1 MNRDNNTMLTSP
13 NLSYTSRDFTSIYD
27 ELLKSI
33 PILTKDWDP
42 KDENDP
48 GLVLLKLIA
57 MTGDMLSY
65 NQDKQALEAF
75 PRTVLQ
81 RANAQQIFRL
91 IGYKM
96 HWYRSAIVEA
106 RFTNANSF
114 AVNVGR
120 YNTFAT
126 NDGSI
131 MYTNLKEFS
140 IPAGAYGVNSYKHE
154 LIQGTPVTPIM
165 KGGAKPSDYN
175 AAWHESYDYNVL
187 ASDIVNNTLYL
198 KYENIDETSIS
209 LIDNDETPFAINE
222 WKLVK
227 NINLSETMDK
237 VFEFDVDED
246 GTPFIILPNYWNEK
260 YVITKFKLFYV
271 LSNGKD
277 GEIEEN
283 KLSIINSSKCYVDN
297 DNLSIGTA
305 LEGVEIFNTPST
317 YGYAAETCTEA
328 RKEAEKYQNTIDTLV
343 VLKDFEKATRRI
355 DSVANVIA
363 TDIETDPHG
372 DEMSN
377 NQVRLWVIRKSDYNN
392 SGENYIYTQTHLDDT
407 NNDEIFKENV
417 IGELK
422 SYKLMPYDIDIYLEN
437 KIDWINWTISGQIF
451 LRKPIN
457 ADQNVDLMSRI
468 DQNLK
473 ARFNTETLDFNEAV
487 NYMDVIEC
495 IMKTDKNIWHVDLDT
510 ASVEYDKV
518 KRNIKGN
525 ETGLQ
530 IKNKYMI
537 NLPDGQYSG
546 YYMTSLGCTS
556 IEINK
561 ILPYITTT
569 DPDTGKTIVKDEYK
583 YIYDGI
589 DIPGYLP
596 TNDSQDISQTTNVLT
611 DGSVTP
617 AGSGFNKNVGN
628 KIVREDGL
636 ETVIGLDFG
645 RPDEPREYEIYNKM
659 IFDWTGYEPVFTG
672 RIIDTSTNPFR
683 ILKYNDN
690 GVLEDTGYTL
700 DFDSRMYM
708 EDGSDANRYFKANYK
723 QIEQLCPNIDK
734 VYTDK
739 ELNEMTIEE
748 KDQLVNEGKLRSVF
762 DVIDRQYDSWTGE
775 SVDRLT
781 GEIFVLRGKYW
792 YSTHR
797 CYDESTGYILDTN
810 GTIQYY
816 NDSSIMREPACR
828 EDITQEYVYNLE
840 IGNNK
845 TEFDFY
851 LGQSGSLNDDSVIVE
866 RVKNSIG
873 NYIEG
878 YPIKPSSLFI
888 YINDD
893 VNIIADTGTGKLL
906 GTPGL
911 INGFGTVDY
920 NTGRVT
926 FKLNTEANNIKILYR
941 VNKFTYS
948 VYRTFDVNKFFVRP
962 EYIRSDTR
970 K

>member
-33 PILTKDWDP
+33 PLLTKDWDP

-48 GLVLLKLIA
+48 GLVLLKLIS

-65 NQDKQALEAF
+65 SQDKQALEAF

-81 RANAQQIFRL
+81 RSNAQQIFRL

-114 AVNVGR
+114 AINVGR
-120 YNTFAT
+120 YNTFLT
-126 NDGSI
+126 NDRKI
-131 MYTNLKEFS
+131 TYTNLKEFS
-140 IPAGAYGVNSYKHE
+140 IPAGVYGVNSYKHE
-154 LIQGTPVTPIM
+154 LIQGIPVTPIM
-165 KGGAKPSDYN
+165 KTGIKPTDYN
-175 AAWHESYDYNVL
+175 AEWHESYDYNVL
-187 ASDIVNNTLYL
+187 ASDILNNTLYL

-260 YVITKFKLFYV
+260 YIITKFKLFFV

-283 KLSIINSSKCYVDN
+283 KLTIINPTKCYVDN
-297 DNLSIGTA
+297 DNLNISTA

-317 YGYAAETCTEA
+317 YGYGIETCTEA

-355 DSVANVIA
+355 DAVANVIA

-372 DEMSN
+372 DEMTN
-377 NQVRLWVIRKSDYNN
+377 NQIKLWVIRKNDYNN
-392 SGENYIYTQTHLDDT
+392 SGENYIYAQTQLDD

-422 SYKLMPYDIDIYLEN
+422 SYKLMPYDIDINLEN
-437 KIDWINWTISGQIF
+437 KIDWMNWTITGQIF

-473 ARFNTETLDFNEAV
+473 NRFNTETLDFNEAI

-518 KRNIKGN
+518 KRNIHGN

-537 NLPDGQYSG
+537 YDKNNKYTG
-546 YYMTSLGCTS
+546 YYMMSLGCTS
-556 IEINK
+556 IDIDK
-561 ILPYITTT
+561 ILPYITVT
-569 DPDTGKTIVKDEYK
+569 DPQTGNVVIKDEYK
-583 YIYDGI
+583 YIYDNTN
-589 DIPGYLP
+589 IPGFLP
-596 TNDSQDISQTTNVLT
+596 TNDSNDITQTTHILT
-611 DGSVTP
+611 EGSVTP
-617 AGSGFNKNVGN
+617 GGTGYNKNIGN

-636 ETVIGLDFG
+636 ESVIGVDFG
-645 RPDEPREYEIYNKM
+645 SPDKPREYEVYNKM
-659 IFDWTGYEPVFTG
+659 IFDWTGYEPIFTG
-672 RIIDTSTNPFR
+672 RIIDTSSNPFK
-683 ILKYNDN
+683 ILKYNDD
-690 GVLEDTGYTL
+690 GVLEDTGYTIE
-700 DFDSRMYM
+700 FDSRMYM
-708 EDGSDANRYFKANYK
+708 KDGSDANRYFKSNYR
-723 QIEQLCPNIDK
+723 QIEQLCSDLSVKYDDTN
-734 VYTDK
+734 
-739 ELNEMTIEE
+739 LNKMTIEE
-748 KDQLVNEGKLRSVF
+748 KEELVAQGKIRSVF
-762 DVIDRQYDSWTGE
+762 DVIDKQYETWTGE
-775 SVDRLT
+775 CVDRLT
-781 GEIFVLRGKYW
+781 GEMFILRGDFW
-792 YSTHR
+792 YTLHR
-797 CYDESTGYILDTN
+797 CYDESTGNILDDY
-810 GTIQYY
+810 GSIQYY
-816 NDSSIMREPACR
+816 DNLSIMREPACR
-828 EDITQEYVYNLE
+828 EDITQEYMYNLE

-851 LGQSGSLNDDSVIVE
+851 LGQTSSLNDDSVITE

-878 YPIKPSSLFI
+878 YPVKPSSLFI

-926 FKLNTEANNIKILYR
+926 FKLNTEANNIKILYK

-948 VYRTFDVNKFFVRP
+948 VYRTFDPNKLFVRP